1 MKLTDLIVL
10 IKGGGEQASGV
21 AHRLFRSNF
30 KICITEIPNPRAVR
44 RGVAFCEAVYEEEK
58 EVEGVVA
65 KLIESEEKVFEVWEE
80 NKIPLLVDPR
90 ASIKDFL
97 KPDIIVDAV
106 MAKRNLGMTGIT
118 DASLVIALGPGFRA
132 GKDAHLL
139 VETNRGHNLGRLIL
153 KGEAEKYTGVPG
165 TVGGFSVERVFR
177 APKAGRFISC
187 RKIGDYVQK
196 DEVVGEVEDYEV
208 IVKIKGVL
216 RGLIRDG
223 TEVWEGL
230 KLGDVDSRGDKNA
243 CYSISDKARAIAGG
257 VLEGILM
264 NFNR

>member
-30 KICITEIPNPRAVR
+30 RICITEIANPRAVR
-44 RGVAFCEAVYEEEK
+44 RGVAFCEAVYEEKK

-65 KLIESEEKVFEVWEE
+65 KLIGSKEKVFEVWEE
-80 NKIPLLVDPR
+80 NKIPLLVDPQ
-90 ASIKDFL
+90 ALIKDFL
-97 KPDIIVDAV
+97 KPDVIVDAV
-106 MAKRNLGMTGIT
+106 MAKRNLGITRIT
-118 DASLVIALGPGFRA
+118 DASLVIGLGPGFRA
-132 GKDAHLL
+132 GRDAHFV
-139 VETNRGHNLGRLIL
+139 VETNRGHNLGRLIT
-153 KGEAEKYTGVPG
+153 KGEAEKHTGVPG

-177 APKAGRFISC
+177 APKAGRFISY
-187 RKIGDYVQK
+187 RNIGDYVQK
-196 DEVVGEVEDYEV
+196 NEVVGEVEDYQV
-208 IVKIKGVL
+208 MVKIRGVL

-230 KLGDVDSRGDKNA
+230 KLGDVDPRGDKDA
-243 CYSISDKARAIAGG
+243 CYSISDKARAIGGG

-264 NFNR
+264 SFNR